1 MIKNTNENMEK
12 LKEYLQS
19 RRDDELDIVDLIKF
33 IANKYGANLKTD
45 IKKDKVFEKI
55 ITLDKNTIVILVD
68 GLGFYKVKDLN
79 ESSVLKRGLKTSLQ
93 TVNPT
98 STACVLTSLVSAS
111 YPSEHGIFGWWQYS
125 KKHDINYYPLLFSDK
140 KGINLKEKN
149 INANEIF
156 KIKSIFDTL
165 NVDTNIYMNRKLINS
180 DYSKIF
186 NGEKSNKYG
195 TYSIRDAFNKIVKK
209 IVENKS
215 KKSFSY
221 LYIDGLDIAS
231 HVYGT
236 KSKEVQNI
244 IDEIERGIINIK
256 KTDENV
262 TMIVIADHGQV
273 DMTSMIYL
281 NQNNDYTKYFYAI
294 PSIDTR
300 MISFFVKEEYKEEF
314 ETKFSEEF
322 SEDIILLKKEEVEKY
337 KLFGNENF
345 TENAN
350 NSCGEY
356 IGIVVNNKFMVC
368 DKITLE
374 DKMSTKGNHSGL
386 TKDET
391 TIPLI
396 VV

>member
-156 KIKSIFDTL
+156 KIKSIFDKL
-165 NVDTNIYMNRKLINS
+165 DINSDIYMNRKLINS

>member
-156 KIKSIFDTL
+156 KIKSIFDKL
-165 NVDTNIYMNRKLINS
+165 DINSDIYMNRKLINS

-256 KTDENV
+256 KADENV
-262 TMIVIADHGQV
+262 TVIVIADHGQV

-281 NQNNDYTKYFYAI
+281 NQNHDYTKYFYAT

-300 MISFFVKEEYKEEF
+300 MISFFVKEECKEVF
-314 ETKFSEEF
+314 ENNFSEEF
-322 SEDIILLKKEEVEKY
+322 NNDIILLKKEEVEKY
-337 KLFGNENF
+337 KLFGNGNF
-345 TENAN
+345 TQDAN

-374 DKMSTKGNHSGL
+374 DKITTKGNHSGL
-386 TKDET
+386 TKEET

-396 VV
+396 VI

>member
-156 KIKSIFDTL
+156 KIKSIFDKL
-165 NVDTNIYMNRKLINS
+165 DINSDIYMNRKLINS

-300 MISFFVKEEYKEEF
+300 MISFFVKEECKEVF
-314 ETKFSEEF
+314 ENNFSEEF
-322 SEDIILLKKEEVEKY
+322 NNDIILLKKEEVEKY
-337 KLFGNENF
+337 KLFGNGNF
-345 TENAN
+345 TQDAN

-374 DKMSTKGNHSGL
+374 DKITTKGNHSGL
-386 TKDET
+386 TKEET

-396 VV
+396 VI

>member
-125 KKHDINYYPLLFSDK
+125 KKHDINYYPLLFSDR
-140 KGINLKEKN
+140 KGVNLKERN
-149 INANEIF
+149 IKVNDIF
-156 KIKSIFDTL
+156 KIHSIFDTL

-209 IVENKS
+209 TSINKDR
-215 KKSFSY
+215 SFSY
-221 LYIDGLDIAS
+221 LYIDGLDVAS
-231 HVYGT
+231 HIYGIN
-236 KSKEVQNI
+236 SKEVYNI
-244 IDEIERGIINIK
+244 IEEIERGIVNIK
-256 KTDENV
+256 KADENATV
-262 TMIVIADHGQV
+262 IVIADHGQV

-281 NQNNDYTKYFYAI
+281 NQNHDYTKYFYAV

-300 MISFFVKEEYKEEF
+300 MISFFVKEEFKKEF
-314 ETKFSEEF
+314 ETKFLQEF
-322 SEDIILLKKEEVEKY
+322 REDVILLRKEDVENC
-337 KLFGNENF
+337 KLFGNTSF
-345 TENAN
+345 SENAN

-356 IGIVVNNKFMVC
+356 IGIIVNNKFMIC
-368 DKITLE
+368 DKVTLE

-386 TKDET
+386 TKEET

-396 VV
+396 VI

>member
-45 IKKDKVFEKI
+45 IKKDKVFEKM

-156 KIKSIFDTL
+156 KIKSIFDKL
-165 NVDTNIYMNRKLINS
+165 DINSDIYMNRKLINS